1 VNPRTPLKAE
11 AFVLRTLDY
20 GDSDRIVTF
29 LTDDFGKVRGIAK
42 GARKSRKRFANALEP
57 FSRVR
62 ILFSRRSRDSLAL
75 IESSDPVDHHEALR
89 GDLEKTLL
97 ASCVVDLAD
106 HFSVEGKKNDPLYAL
121 VRDFLHLLDRE
132 PALTEDHLRFFE
144 IRLLKVSGFDPV
156 LDRCTAC
163 RCEAENGVWRFDPR
177 QGGIRCGA
185 CGTENPDAVTVS
197 AGTLKTLLLGKEADL
212 DRIGRIAFTRQ
223 AAEEGRT
230 LLARFIR
237 HLLGR
242 EIKSL
247 QVLRAVRRL
256 EG

>member
-1 VNPRTPLKAE
+1 MSSRTPHKAE
-11 AFVLRTLDY
+11 AIVLRTLDY
-20 GDSDRIVTF
+20 GDSDRIATF
-29 LTDDFGKVRGIAK
+29 LTDAFGKVRGIAK

-57 FSRVR
+57 FSRVN
-62 ILFSRRSRDSLAL
+62 IVFSRRSRDSLAL
-75 IESSDPVDHHEALR
+75 IETSEPVDHHEALR

-97 ASCVVDLAD
+97 ASYIVDLAD
-106 HFSVEGKKNDPLYAL
+106 HFSVEGRQNDPFYGV
-121 VRDFLHLLDRE
+121 VRDFLRLLDRE

-144 IRLLKVSGFDPV
+144 IRLLVAAGFEPV

-163 RCEAENGVWRFDPR
+163 RCEAGNGVWRFAPQ

-185 CGTENPDAVTVS
+185 CGTEDPDAMPVS
-197 AGTLKTLLLGKEADL
+197 AGTLKTLLLGKEGEL
-212 DRIGRIAFTRQ
+212 ERIGRIAFTRQ
-223 AAEEGRT
+223 TAEECRSLT
-230 LLARFIR
+230 ARFIR

-242 EIKSL
+242 ELKSL